1 MIKLA
6 HHSHTE
12 EYIELI
18 SSWTGFGDGA
28 ETGKGNGA
36 GLGEGKGI
44 GDGEGIGYRG
54 GYRFRCTDECLKG
67 NYILGFGDGEGYGD
81 GSGEGF

>member
-36 GLGEGKGI
+36 GLGDGKGI

-54 GYRFRCTDECLKG
+54 
-67 NYILGFGDGEGYGD
+67 
-81 GSGEGF
+81 